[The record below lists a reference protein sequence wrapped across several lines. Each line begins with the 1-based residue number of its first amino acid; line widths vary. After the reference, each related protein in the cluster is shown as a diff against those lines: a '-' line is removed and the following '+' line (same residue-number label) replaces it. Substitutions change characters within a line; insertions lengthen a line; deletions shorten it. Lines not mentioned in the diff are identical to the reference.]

1 VAAERFFGKRVRRFE
16 DPRLLLGKG
25 AFLEDLTLP
34 GMLHVA
40 FVRSPYAHA
49 EIRDV
54 PIEPARVPGVVAVY
68 TAADFELRPTPT
80 VVPHPAYRPCSQVPL
95 ASGKVRFVGEPIAVV
110 VAETRYQAEDGAA
123 ALAAELDLEP
133 LDVAASAEAALA
145 ADAPILHESLGD
157 NLAGQFEVAVG
168 NADAAFAKAAHVVKG
183 HFTVQRYTGMP
194 IETRGVMAMVD
205 PISGR
210 YTVWSSTQ
218 WPHTVRQA
226 LAVSLG
232 VPEHKIHVI
241 APDLGG
247 GFGVKQDIYPE
258 ETVLPLVAEK
268 LGRPVRWIETRR
280 EHFVCTAHSREQD
293 HELELALD
301 DNGVVLG
308 LRALVTADL
317 GAYTRGLGLL
327 CPSITS
333 GSLLGPYTIKE
344 YQATI
349 RCALTNKAPAGAY
362 RGAGGPEAV
371 FALERT
377 MDKAA
382 RALSIDPV
390 EMRRRNFI
398 RPDQFPWQTG
408 LGSAQVP
415 ITYDSGEY
423 EAGLDRALEMTD
435 YAGWR
440 EKQAAA
446 RAEGRYLGIGVA
458 SYVLLGGLGPYE
470 SAEVRVDPSGEVVIV
485 TGAHAHGQGT
495 DTALAQIAADE
506 LMTRPELVK
515 VHHGDTDQIP
525 YGVGTYASR
534 NAVMAGSA
542 VAVATRQV
550 RAKALRL
557 AAHLLEVTEDDLE
570 LSDGAFQVRGAP
582 EQSITLGALAAAAA
596 PDRPLPAGMEPDLAA
611 RHYFQAP
618 LPTFASGTQIAVVE
632 VDAESGRVSI
642 LDYVSVSDAGP
653 RINPMVVDGQIQ
665 GGIAQG
671 LGGALME
678 EIYYDE
684 DGQPL
689 GSFLDYAIPRATDM
703 PDVRQDHLETPSPLN
718 PLGVKGLGEGGTLAP
733 PAVLAAAVEDALS
746 PLGVE
751 VTRTPLTPIAV
762 WRLLQAGRE

>member
-1 VAAERFFGKRVRRFE
+1 VAAERFFGKRIRRFE
-16 DPRLLLGKG
+16 DPRLLAGKG
-25 AFLEDLTLP
+25 AFLEDLRLP

-54 PIEPARVPGVVAVY
+54 PVDVARVPGVVGVF
-68 TAADFELRPTPT
+68 TAADFDLRPTPT
-80 VVPHPAYRPCSQVPL
+80 VVPHPAYRQCSQLPL
-95 ASGKVRFVGEPIAVV
+95 ARGKARFVGEPIAVV

-123 ALAAELDLEP
+123 ALANELDLEP
-133 LDVAASAEAALA
+133 LDPVASSEAALA
-145 ADAPILHESLGD
+145 PDAPILHESLGD
-157 NLAGQFEVAVG
+157 NLAGTFEVAVG
-168 NADAAFAKAAHVVKG
+168 DAAGAFARAAHVVKG

-205 PISGR
+205 PITGR

-218 WPHTVRQA
+218 WPHTVRGA
-226 LAVSLG
+226 LAQSLG

-258 ETVLPLVAEK
+258 ESLLPLVAER

-280 EHFVCTAHSREQD
+280 EHFFCTAHAREQD
-293 HELELALD
+293 HEVELALD
-301 DNGVVLG
+301 ANGVVLG

-317 GAYTRGLGLL
+317 GAYTRGLALL
-327 CPSITS
+327 CPSITG
-333 GSLLGPYTIKE
+333 GSLLGPYTIKH

-349 RCALTNKAPAGAY
+349 RCALTNKAPVGAY

-371 FALERT
+371 YALERT

-382 RALSIDPV
+382 RELGIDPA
-390 EMRRRNFI
+390 ELRRRNFI
-398 RPDQFPWQTG
+398 RPDQFPWETG

-415 ITYDSGEY
+415 ITYDSGQY
-423 EAGLDRALEMTD
+423 EAGLDTALNLAD
-435 YAGWR
+435 YQGWR
-440 EKQAAA
+440 AKQAAA
-446 RAEGRYLGIGVA
+446 RAEGKYLGIGVS

-470 SAEVRVDPSGEVVIV
+470 SAEVRVDPSGELVVV

-495 DTALAQIAADE
+495 DTALAQIVADE
-506 LMTRPELVK
+506 LQTRPEVVR

-550 RAKALRL
+550 RAKALTL
-557 AAHLLEVTEDDLE
+557 AAHLLEVTADDLE
-570 LSDGAFQVRGAP
+570 LVDGAFQVRGAP

-596 PDRPLPAGMEPDLAA
+596 PDRPLPEGMEPDLFA

-632 VDAESGRVSI
+632 VDEATGEIQI

-653 RINPMVVDGQIQ
+653 RINPIIVDGQIQ

-684 DGQPL
+684 DAQPL
-689 GSFLDYAIPRATDM
+689 GSLLDYAVPRATDM
-703 PDVRQDHLETPSPLN
+703 PDVRQAHLETPSPLN

-733 PAVLAAAVEDALS
+733 PAVLAAAVEDALA

-751 VTRTPLTPIAV
+751 VTRTPVTSSRV
-762 WRLLQAGRE
+762 WRLIQAAKK